1 MENKVLITDM
11 HHKSDIEEQSV
22 YRDTG
27 IQLNT
32 AMCLTEDDLI
42 KNGAGYQGFLV
53 SYAPVTRKV
62 MEALP
67 GLEVMVKYGIGVDNI
82 DVRAATDLGKV
93 VANVPDAASEEVALQ
108 ALTLLLNGLRSTDF
122 LARSVRKNQW
132 VKDPE
137 PLIPYRVSEISLGL
151 IGYGRI
157 PHFLARF
164 AKPLFSSIY
173 VYDPYCRSEEIES
186 SGLTAVKDLKEL
198 FRRCSAISVH
208 APLND
213 STKGFINSD
222 LIKLSKR
229 LVLVNTSR
237 GGVVDMPSIVEAL
250 RSDKLEFFGSDVFWT
265 EPADFS
271 DPDVKY
277 LINHDRVLITPHVG
291 WCSQPAAA
299 QMRRTA
305 AKEAL
310 NVLSGLRAV
319 NTVNPEVYEKR
330 SDLIKGAVQ

>member
-22 YRDTG
+22 YRDTD

-42 KNGAGYQGFLV
+42 KNGVGYQGFLV

-67 GLEVMVKYGIGVDNI
+67 DLEVMVKYGIGVDNI
-82 DVRAATDLGKV
+82 DVKAATDLGKI

-108 ALTLLLNGLRSTDF
+108 ALTLLLNGLRSTNF

-132 VKDPE
+132 IKDPE

-186 SGLTAVKDLKEL
+186 SGLTAVNDLKEL
-198 FRRCSAISVH
+198 DDFYTKNI
-208 APLND
+208 D
-213 STKGFINSD
+213 SKEILFVYA
-222 LIKLSKR
+222 
-229 LVLVNTSR
+229 VL
-237 GGVVDMPSIVEAL
+237 D
-250 RSDKLEFFGSDVFWT
+250 
-265 EPADFS
+265 
-271 DPDVKY
+271 
-277 LINHDRVLITPHVG
+277 
-291 WCSQPAAA
+291 
-299 QMRRTA
+299 
-305 AKEAL
+305 
-310 NVLSGLRAV
+310 
-319 NTVNPEVYEKR
+319 
-330 SDLIKGAVQ
+330 